1 MSPNRKI
8 KIVYVTSSD
17 HKRQENE
24 AFQLS
29 QRLSDG
35 RVVGDVFS
43 FEIRGVRVQ
52 EILDVDIERMVR
64 EEVKSA
70 YRQVRVPCIVEHAG
84 LVFPKYAPKN
94 YPGGLTKAMWDV
106 LDGDFLSET
115 HSASRE
121 AVARAIVAY
130 TDGMTIRTFTGERK
144 GVLADR
150 PRGSRKFYWDTVFIP
165 EDPDGRAKGKTYAE
179 IVDDT
184 NLGLDYKL
192 KLSQSTAAMLKFL
205 EYRLNNAPA
214 LWSGR
219 P

>member
-1 MSPNRKI
+1 MSAGRKI
-8 KIVYVTSSD
+8 NIVYVTSSD

-24 AFQLS
+24 VFLRTQH
-29 QRLSDG
+29 LSDG
-35 RVVGDVFS
+35 RVVGDVFT
-43 FEIRGVRVQ
+43 FQIRGVQVQ

-70 YRQVRVPCIVEHAG
+70 YRQVKVPCIVEHAG

-94 YPGGLTKAMWDV
+94 YPGGLTKPMWNV
-106 LDGDFLSET
+106 LDGEFLSET
-115 HSASRE
+115 HSAKRE

-144 GVLADR
+144 GVLADQ

-179 IVDDT
+179 IVDDPS
-184 NLGLDYKL
+184 LGLDYKL
-192 KLSQSTAAMLKFL
+192 TLSQSSAAMLKFL
-205 EYRLNNAPA
+205 EYRVKNAPA